1 MHCSQDSGRLGTC
14 SQILPVF
21 YWHIGRNRDFLM
33 STGSEEHICLVGYD
47 MRQYQPYTSTTSTNL
62 SDLYL
67 SCTRQNQVQLT
78 SFRIEFACS
87 KWEGWTRTQQQGNQ
101 NGLFAT
107 PPQKTWKHSHPQEK
121 INVDPF
127 TLTPWLDFSF
137 GCMEILFL
145 KLAATIFG
153 LSKNT
158 LPLNRSNNR
167 SPNRAV
173 LGGMKVLL
181 KLYQMPIPAR
191 TSLAVDSMPTLVKN
205 ALPNQ

>member
-1 MHCSQDSGRLGTC
+1 
-14 SQILPVF
+14 
-21 YWHIGRNRDFLM
+21 
-33 STGSEEHICLVGYD
+33 
-47 MRQYQPYTSTTSTNL
+47 
-62 SDLYL
+62 
-67 SCTRQNQVQLT
+67 
-78 SFRIEFACS
+78 
-87 KWEGWTRTQQQGNQ
+87 
-101 NGLFAT
+101 
-107 PPQKTWKHSHPQEK
+107 
-121 INVDPF
+121 
-127 TLTPWLDFSF
+127 
-137 GCMEILFL
+137 MEILFL